1 MVKERSVCTGIFRS
15 TFSTSGH
22 RISLEDVLIAHSLR
36 EPMPLIPSNMKNFGK
51 KHCRR
56 SYHMDLILRTLLS
69 AIMVTKELILASF
82 IWYWDCTGTFAYDRA
97 RICRIQVTRLFFVVL
112 FFINLFLYFS
122 VFFFFLVSS
131 CLIFYIALDFLIFD
145 FDRVVSLDFTL

>member
-1 MVKERSVCTGIFRS
+1 MQKDSTLGIFVIIAKMVKERSVCTGIFRS

-82 IWYWDCTGTFAYDRA
+82 IWY
-97 RICRIQVTRLFFVVL
+97 
-112 FFINLFLYFS
+112 
-122 VFFFFLVSS
+122 
-131 CLIFYIALDFLIFD
+131 
-145 FDRVVSLDFTL
+145 